1 MRISDWSSD
10 MCSSDLVRILPDRM
24 LGRARPAPI
33 VGRAGWL
40 VGRACAAHDKD
51 GKRGLPRRR
60 AQVRDQRAIAAFV
73 LRLIGNRFVACVI
86 GSDMDDRTAA
96 HTSELQSLMRKANSV
111 FCLNKKKNKIG
122 IPTQ

>member
-60 AQVRDQRAIAAFV
+60 AQVRDQREIAAFV
-73 LRLIGNRFVACVI
+73 LRLIGNRDRKSVVMGKRVGVRVDI
-86 GSDMDDRTAA
+86 GGR
-96 HTSELQSLMRKANSV
+96 RSV
-111 FCLNKKKNKIG
+111 KKKINNK
-122 IPTQ
+122 